1 MLKDRVIFFASGD
14 FAIDTLQ
21 SLIENETN
29 IVGIV
34 TSMDKV
40 EFHPYRIADVAK
52 SYNIPLYIVKGG
64 IPMEKDEFFMDWL
77 RRANGDIFCVISFK
91 KLPNEVIKL
100 AKKCAFNIHASLL
113 PFLKGAAPINWAIR
127 LGYKYTGLTAFVL
140 NDKIDSGD
148 IIANTKIKVK
158 ENEKFT
164 SLFKRLTDLCIDFT
178 KEIIENYLQ
187 KEDWKEYLIKQPIP
201 SEEHDYVSVATKI
214 NQDYF
219 KKVHWIHFYANEF
232 KQCVDSVD
240 NIGFDCRIIIHNK
253 ILGKEKEIPI
263 KIYNVDVVDPKDVS
277 YDQWGTTE
285 TDGKTYIR
293 INLAGGSAVNVVEIQ
308 IIGKKKMDVKS
319 FLNGF
324 RYFDNEKYLTYITDY
339 ME

>member
-1 MLKDRVIFFASGD
+1 MIKDRIIFFASGD
-14 FAIDTLQ
+14 FAIDTLY
-21 SLIENETN
+21 SLIENDAN
-29 IVGIV
+29 VVGVV

-40 EFHPYRIADVAK
+40 EFHPYHIADVAK

-64 IPMEKDEFFMDWL
+64 IPMEKDGFFMDWL
-77 RRANGDIFCVISFK
+77 RRANGDVFCVISFK

-100 AKKCAFNIHASLL
+100 AKKCAFNVHASLL

-140 NDKIDSGD
+140 NNKIDSGD
-148 IIANTKIKVK
+148 IIANTKIDVK

-164 SLFKRLTDLCIDFT
+164 SLFKRLSDLCVDFT
-178 KEIIENYLQ
+178 KEIIENHLQ
-187 KEDWKEYLIKQPIP
+187 KDNWRDYLIKQPIP
-201 SEEHDYVSVATKI
+201 SDSYDYISVASKI

-219 KKVHWIHFYANEF
+219 KKAHWIRFYANEF
-232 KQCVDSVD
+232 KHCVDSVD
-240 NIGFDCRIIIHNK
+240 NIGFDCRIIVHDK

-263 KIYNVDVVDPKDVS
+263 KIYDVDVVGSKDVS
-277 YDQWGTTE
+277 YDQLDATE

-293 INLAGGSAVNVVEIQ
+293 INLGGGSAVNVTELQ
-308 IIGKKKMDVKS
+308 IIGKKKMDVKT

-324 RYFDNEKYLTYITDY
+324 RYFNDDKYMTYITDY